1 VTAVAVAWAA
11 AGAACGDSER
21 DTLSVPDDDGSGTTG
36 TADDGGDTTGDGDGP
51 DTGPGDGD
59 NPGAGPACA
68 EMDIVFVVDDSVSM
82 EEEQTNLAA
91 NFPEFAR
98 VLDEYRV
105 RNGDPLDYRVAIT
118 TTGLDQYTVLGSVEV
133 EELGANGAFVDDR
146 CGMVRPWIERDDA
159 NAPDTFA
166 CAAAV
171 GIEGPLVEMPLRALD
186 LAFAD
191 RVVDGS
197 NAGFRREDALL
208 AFVILTDEDDCSR
221 LDNRFPAF
229 EDVCEPGEPALVDTL
244 EYVTAFDALAGGR
257 DRWAAAVIAGPG
269 PDVCSSDFGVAE
281 PANRLLRFVNEVGD
295 NAVFSSIC
303 AGDLA
308 GSLTDALNTFDAAC
322 KAFPTPE

>member
-1 VTAVAVAWAA
+1 MVAVVV
-11 AGAACGDSER
+11 AGLATACGDSER
-21 DTLSVPDDDGSGTTG
+21 DTLAIPGEDGTT
-36 TADDGGDTTGDGDGP
+36 TTGDGDG
-51 DTGPGDGD
+51 DGDATGDGPGTGDGD
-59 NPGAGPACA
+59 GDGDGDGPGPACA
-68 EMDIVFVVDDSVSM
+68 EMDIVFVIDDSVSM
-82 EEEQTNLAA
+82 EEEQANLAA

-98 VLDEYRV
+98 VLDEYQV
-105 RNGDPLDYRVAIT
+105 RNGDLLDYRVAVT

-133 EELGANGAFVDDR
+133 EDLGANGAFVDDR
-146 CGMVRPWIERDDA
+146 CGMVRPWVERDDA
-159 NAPDTFA
+159 NAADTFA
-166 CAAAV
+166 CAATV
-171 GIEGPLVEMPLRALD
+171 GIDGPLVEMPLRALD

-191 RVVDGS
+191 RVADGS

-208 AFVILTDEDDCSR
+208 ALVILTDEDDCSR

-229 EDVCEPGEPALVDTL
+229 EDVCEPGEPALVDTQ
-244 EYVTAFDALAGGR
+244 EYIAAFDQFAGGR

-322 KAFPTPE
+322 KAFPMPQ